1 MDNFLFLQSYEQPA
15 TKDIFFVWIP
25 SVRTKVDLFKNLSKA
40 LNFPDYF
47 GYNWDALLDLFL
59 DLTWIEEKTIILIHE
74 SVSGLSPVD
83 LNIYMKILE
92 DSSKVW
98 NDATEHVLV
107 FLFCKDDKDEI
118 LKSRSNG
125 SFY

>member
-1 MDNFLFLQSYEQPA
+1 MCELLA
-15 TKDIFFVWIP
+15 TRDIFLAWIP
-25 SVRTKVDLFKNLSKA
+25 LVNTKADLFKNLSTV
-40 LNFPDYF
+40 LNFPNYF

-107 FLFCKDDKDEI
+107 ILCSKDDIDKIKKIE
-118 LKSRSNG
+118 SNG